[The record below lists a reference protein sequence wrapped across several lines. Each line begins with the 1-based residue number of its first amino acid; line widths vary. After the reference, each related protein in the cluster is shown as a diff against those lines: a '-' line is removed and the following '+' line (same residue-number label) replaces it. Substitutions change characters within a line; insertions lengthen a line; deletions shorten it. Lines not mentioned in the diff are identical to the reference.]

1 MYSRAARL
9 GENLGSTSLHVGP
22 GTYDVVTF
30 DNKKNSLGKIKTNL
44 FQFLYYQHEIGSKVN
59 FFDC

>member
-9 GENLGSTSLHVGP
+9 GENLGSTPLHVGP

-30 DNKKNSLGKIKTNL
+30 DNKKNSLGKTKTNL
-44 FQFLYYQHEIGSKVN
+44 FRFLYY
-59 FFDC
+59 